1 MEKSIESI
9 WKQGFLDNN
18 AMVAPKLNN
27 LYNQKSIHIID
38 KFKRMFKINLNALII
53 FSFLV
58 LPLSFLVKIPVMGVL
73 MFILLNVIVLVNKK
87 VFKGLNKIDKNV
99 SSYQYLKSFDE
110 WMQAQIVL
118 NMKMSRFI
126 YPYVF
131 IAMVSGFWFS
141 SSIRESLNRIF
152 GNYQPYMLYE
162 IPVYWVLVILLKTIT
177 LGIFGGRIN
186 KWDLNLVYGRI
197 MKKLAELIADM
208 EDLKNIKN

>member
-110 WMQAQIVL
+110 WMQAQILL

-162 IPVYWVLVILLKTIT
+162 IPVYWVLVILLITIT
-177 LGIFGGRIN
+177 LGIFGGRIY

-197 MKKLAELIADM
+197 IKKLAELIADM

>member
-162 IPVYWVLVILLKTIT
+162 IPVYWVLVILLITIT
-177 LGIFGGRIN
+177 LGIFGGRIY

>member
-162 IPVYWVLVILLKTIT
+162 IPVYWVLVILLITIT
-177 LGIFGGRIN
+177 LGIFGGRIY

-197 MKKLAELIADM
+197 IKKLAELIADM